1 MNLEQQLAQIWAEVL
16 NRKSVSADDNFF
28 GLGADSVAV
37 MMLVMRIE
45 ERFAVVLD
53 AGDIYETPTLRALAG
68 LLTRRL
74 GTEQV
79 RAAG

>member
-1 MNLEQQLAQIWAEVL
+1 MKIEQELAEMWTEILSQ
-16 NRKSVSADDNFF
+16 KSVGADDNFF

-53 AGDIYETPTLRALAG
+53 VGDIYESPTLRSLSVI
-68 LLTRRL
+68 LSSRL
-74 GTEQV
+74 GVEQAS
-79 RAAG
+79 AAT